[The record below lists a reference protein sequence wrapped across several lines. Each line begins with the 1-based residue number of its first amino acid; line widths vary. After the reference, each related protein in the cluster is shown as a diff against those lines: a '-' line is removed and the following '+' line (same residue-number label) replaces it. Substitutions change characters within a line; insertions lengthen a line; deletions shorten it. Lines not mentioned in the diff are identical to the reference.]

1 MKKFNKESNLNVD
14 ENSIFAV
21 WDDWDPHKT
30 NKLRSTDLANI
41 LEKPV
46 GWNGRD
52 DDEVKTE

>member
-1 MKKFNKESNLNVD
+1 MKKFNKESLNVD

-52 DDEVKTE
+52 DDEIKTE